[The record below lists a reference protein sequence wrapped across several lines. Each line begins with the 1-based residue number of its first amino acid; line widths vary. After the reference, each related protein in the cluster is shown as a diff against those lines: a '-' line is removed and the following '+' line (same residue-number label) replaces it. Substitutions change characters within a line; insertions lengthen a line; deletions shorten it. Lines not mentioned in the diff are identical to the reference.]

1 MCRYADGYQPH
12 LVSPDKGVHALCQEA
27 MDLVAGPVKSCV
39 HAVHSLL
46 LTAARCGG
54 GKAEGRVDG
63 EQEGSS
69 ETREALHA

>member
-46 LTAARCGG
+46 LTAARWIGEG
-54 GKAEGRVDG
+54 EGRVVG
-63 EQEGSS
+63 E
-69 ETREALHA
+69 